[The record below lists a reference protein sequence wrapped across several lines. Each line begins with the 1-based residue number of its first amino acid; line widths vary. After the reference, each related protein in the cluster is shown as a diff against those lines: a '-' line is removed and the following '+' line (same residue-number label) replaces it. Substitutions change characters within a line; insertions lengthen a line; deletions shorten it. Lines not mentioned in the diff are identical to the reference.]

1 MEQKDNQYLTFGID
15 GDSYAIPVSKVR
27 EVLEYLKP
35 VKLPKTAD
43 WLKGLINVRGSGIP
57 VVDLRIRFG
66 LSESEVSRDTA
77 IIVTEIAQGS
87 ANQLVIGALTDEVHE
102 VIDLEPDQLE
112 PAPRFGS
119 KIDADFIKC
128 IGKKDDRFII
138 ILDVDR
144 IFSRDEAGALDA
156 AATVTAAAAVA
167 SVAPSA

>member
-1 MEQKDNQYLTFGID
+1 
-15 GDSYAIPVSKVR
+15 
-27 EVLEYLKP
+27 
-35 VKLPKTAD
+35 
-43 WLKGLINVRGSGIP
+43 
-57 VVDLRIRFG
+57 VDLRIRFG